1 MYKNLSEINISIGL
15 GVYNEE
21 KLISRMIESIL
32 NQSHKNFELII
43 SDDCSTDNTYNL
55 CQKFALQD
63 SRIKLYSQNINIGVV
78 KNLDFL
84 FKKFKI

>member
-43 SDDCSTDNTYNL
+43 SDDCSPIILTIYARNL
-55 CQKFALQD
+55 
-63 SRIKLYSQNINIGVV
+63 RY
-78 KNLDFL
+78 
-84 FKKFKI
+84 KIVELNCIHKI